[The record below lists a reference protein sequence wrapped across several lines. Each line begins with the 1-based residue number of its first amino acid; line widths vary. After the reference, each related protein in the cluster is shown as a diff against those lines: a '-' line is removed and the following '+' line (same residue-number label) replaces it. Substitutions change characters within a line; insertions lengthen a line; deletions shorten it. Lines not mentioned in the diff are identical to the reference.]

1 MKVPG
6 RLVKVGV
13 ALLAMLLAVVLSN
26 TLAAAWWICIVFAV
40 GIAQG
45 ALAVSLWTLLFE
57 RRQPGAKHAAY
68 ALVLLAAG
76 LLYFSPWWRFYVIS
90 LGIAVSML
98 FVVVATDIAGRKKA
112 SADLP

>member
-1 MKVPG
+1 MKVSG
-6 RLVKVGV
+6 KWAKVGV
-13 ALLAMLLAVVLSN
+13 ALLVMLLAILWGH

-57 RRQPGAKHAAY
+57 RRRPGAKHAAY

-98 FVVVATDIAGRKKA
+98 FVVVATDIARRKKA